1 MEDKEEV
8 KEQSEEDLNTKKAE
22 EKNKD
27 QVKHKDAEELRIEKT
42 IYYSS

>member
-1 MEDKEEV
+1 MLVDTESKMEDKEEV

-27 QVKHKDAEELRIEKT
+27 
-42 IYYSS
+42 